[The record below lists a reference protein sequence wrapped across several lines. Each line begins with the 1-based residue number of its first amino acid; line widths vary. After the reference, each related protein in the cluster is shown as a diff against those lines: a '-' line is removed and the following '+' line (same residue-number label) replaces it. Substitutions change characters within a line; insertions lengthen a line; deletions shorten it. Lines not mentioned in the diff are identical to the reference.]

1 MSGELILTAA
11 PHPFR
16 AAREVVRMPE
26 GLTIRAMLDIAQPD
40 PVLARH
46 AVAFIN
52 GHVIEPRYWHV
63 VRPKAGTHIEIRVV
77 PHGSGGG
84 GGKIFRTILLLAVVA
99 AAFFGG
105 PLIGEAIFGVEGVL
119 GISGATLGKSLVG
132 LVGMLL
138 VNVIAPV
145 RPPSISSSGP
155 DKQTPMIEGARN
167 QARPFQPVPV
177 ILGRHRIAPNY
188 GSSPYTEIIGGKH
201 YLRMLVV
208 WGIGPLAIDTDSL
221 RIGDTPLS
229 EFDGVEV
236 EHREGYPDD
245 APLTLYGNTV
255 LQEEMNVLLEQATG
269 WVTRNTTPIA
279 DEIGFDITFPGGLVN
294 YDTTTGRKGE
304 HTVAFEVEY
313 RAVGSGTWLAPSY
326 SAATIPANWISGT
339 QISMTY
345 KKAATV
351 REGFRFPVASRGE
364 YEVRIRRLTQ
374 DNLNEDG
381 TEKRKGVVDQSVW
394 SAFRTITNED
404 PIQSAVPV
412 AKTALRIQATDQLNR
427 IIDELTGIVT
437 TVGKEWIPGPLFDDF
452 LDLDLVPDLDAG
464 GEWEDGHEIT
474 NPGALF
480 RHVLQCNGMAEPLAD
495 SRIDLDGLADFHEF
509 CTAQSF
515 TFNQPRDSATS
526 VWETLADVAGAGRAA
541 PTQVDGK
548 WGVVIERP
556 RELPVS
562 HITPRNSFGF
572 SAEKMFPD
580 LPHAWRV
587 RFANENQDWRNDE
600 YRVYRPGYDR
610 SSATKFETL
619 NLPGV
624 TDPEQVF
631 RLGRFRIYQGILQPE
646 RWTFS
651 QDVEFLTYQ
660 RGDRVLIT
668 HDVLLVGLASGRV
681 KTVTVNG
688 SNAVT
693 GLTLDEAVTM
703 EAAKEYGLSIRTV
716 AAGTVTGQVV
726 TVVGETRA
734 VTFTTPIPA
743 FDGQPVISRGDLF
756 GFGLLGQE
764 TDDASIISI
773 MPETDLR
780 ARVVAV
786 PYREAVFDAD
796 SEELPVFET
805 NLTPLPAI
813 PVPSIRNIVS
823 DETVL
828 ARGPG
833 DALYTRAVFDFD
845 PVSDPRFAEPRIE
858 IQGRPSETGEPWR
871 PMEMTQESA
880 YRVFI
885 RDVDSLDLWDFRI
898 RYKMDGLLL
907 PGPWAYRYNVLI
919 VGMSTPP
926 GGLEG
931 LTISAIGGMAY
942 LRWGLPPE
950 LDVRVGGRVQFRH
963 SPDFDGAT
971 WATSVSIGT
980 AALANSLIAVLPLK
994 RGTYLARV
1002 YDAIG
1007 TPSEEIATV
1016 TTKQAS
1022 VHEFTSLDWLDEAVA
1037 FLGVHDGTAVI
1048 DDTLRLAAE
1057 GLFDDIPDLDDAPDL
1072 DTAGPAT
1079 PSGTYYFAAGFD
1091 FLTAKRVRLTTR
1103 VVATSYAIDDLIDN
1117 RETLVDAWEDIDGT
1131 AQAAG
1136 DAIVFVRHTDDDP
1149 AGTSPA
1155 WSAWER
1161 LDSAEFEARG
1171 FEFRADLSTEDV
1183 AFNIAV
1189 SELGIDAEELV

>member
-1 MSGELILTAA
+1 MSGELTLTIA

-16 AAREVVRMPE
+16 AARDVVPVAE
-26 GLTIRAMLDIAQPD
+26 GLTVQQMLEAAQTD
-40 PVLARH
+40 PVLRQH

-52 GHVIEPRYWHV
+52 GHIIERRYWHV

-77 PHGSGGG
+77 PAGSGGG

-99 AAFFGG
+99 ASFFLPG
-105 PLIGEAIFGVEGVL
+105 LL
-119 GISGATLGKSLVG
+119 GITGTILGVSATSVAGAAIG

-145 RPPSISSSGP
+145 RPPSVSSSGP
-155 DKQTPMIEGARN
+155 DKETLIIDGARN

-177 ILGRHRIAPNY
+177 ILGRHRVAPAY

-221 RIGDTPLS
+221 KIGETPLT

-236 EHREGYPDD
+236 EHREGYSDD
-245 APLTLYGNTV
+245 EPLTLYGNAV

-269 WVTRNTTPIA
+269 WVSRTTSPIA

-294 YDTTTGRKGE
+294 YDTTTGRKGNT
-304 HTVAFEVEY
+304 TVTFEVEY
-313 RAVGSGTWLAPSY
+313 RAVGAVDWEVPSY
-326 SAATIPANWISGT
+326 SAATIPDNWISGNT
-339 QISMTY
+339 LTFTY

-351 REGFRFPVASRGE
+351 REGFRFPVPTRGE
-364 YEVRIRRLTQ
+364 YEIRIRRLTQ

-381 TEKRKGVVDQSVW
+381 TEKRKGVIDQSIW
-394 SAFRTITNED
+394 SALRTITNED
-404 PIQSAVPV
+404 PIQAAVPV

-427 IIDELTGIVT
+427 IIDEFTGIVT
-437 TVGKEWIPGPLFDDF
+437 TVGKKWISPVQFDEIV
-452 LDLDLVPDLDAG
+452 DLDLVPDLDLG
-464 GEWEDGHEIT
+464 GYWEDGHEIT
-474 NPGALF
+474 NPAALF
-480 RHVLQCNGMAEPLAD
+480 RHVLQCNGMAEPLTD
-495 SRIDLDGLADFHEF
+495 GRIDLEGLGDFYEF
-509 CTAQSF
+509 CETQGYS
-515 TFNQPRDSATS
+515 FNQPRDSAAS

-556 RELPVS
+556 RPIPAS

-587 RFANENQDWRNDE
+587 RFSNEEEDWRTDE

-610 SSATKFETL
+610 STATKFETL
-619 NLPGV
+619 SLPGV
-624 TDPEQVF
+624 TNPDQIF

-668 HDVLLVGLASGRV
+668 HDVLLLGLAAGRL
-681 KTVTVNG
+681 KSVTTNAT
-688 SNAVT
+688 NAVT
-693 GLTLDEAVTM
+693 AVTLDEAVTM
-703 EAAKEYGLSIRTV
+703 EAAKDYGLSIRTV
-716 AAGTVTGQVV
+716 ADPVVTGQVV
-726 TVVGETRA
+726 TVVGTTRT
-734 VTFTTPIPA
+734 VTFTTPLAAI
-743 FDGQPVISRGDLF
+743 DGQPAVAAGDLF

-764 TDDASIISI
+764 TDDASIIAI
-773 MPETDLR
+773 MPENDLR

-796 SEELPVFET
+796 SDELPVFET

-813 PVPSIRNIVS
+813 PAPSIRNIVT
-823 DETVL
+823 DESVL

-833 DALYTRAVFDFD
+833 DALFTRAAIAFD

-885 RDVDSLDLWDFRI
+885 RDVDSGDLWDLRA

-907 PGPWAYRYNVLI
+907 PGPWTYAYNTLI
-919 VGMSTPP
+919 IGMSTPP
-926 GGLEG
+926 SGLEG
-931 LTISAIGGMAY
+931 LTISAIGGTAY
-942 LRWGLPPE
+942 LRWDLPDE
-950 LDVRVGGRVQFRH
+950 LDVRIGGRIQFRH
-963 SPDFDGAT
+963 SPEFEGAT
-971 WATSVSIGT
+971 WATSTSIGT

-994 RGTYLARV
+994 PGTYLARV
-1002 YDAIG
+1002 FDAIG
-1007 TPSEEIATV
+1007 TASDDIATV
-1016 TTKQAS
+1016 TTKQATIL
-1022 VHEFTSLDWLDEAVA
+1022 EYTSLDTLDEAVVFA
-1037 FLGVHDGTAVI
+1037 GIHDGTAVV
-1048 DDTLRLAAE
+1048 DDTLRLAAA
-1057 GLFDDIPDLDDAPDL
+1057 GLFDDIDDLDAEPSL
-1072 DTAGPAT
+1072 DTAGPPEET
-1079 PSGTYYFAAGFD
+1079 GTYYFAAGFD
-1091 FLTAKRVRLTTR
+1091 LLSVKRVRMTTR
-1103 VVATSYAIDDLIDN
+1103 VSAVSYAIDDLIDN
-1117 RETLVDAWEDIDGT
+1117 RLTLVDLWEDVDGT

-1136 DAIVFVRHTDDDP
+1136 DVIIFVRHTDEDP
-1149 AGTSPA
+1149 AGTSPTWTA
-1155 WSAWER
+1155 WDR

-1171 FEFRADLSTEDV
+1171 FEFRADLSTEDT